1 MSNSDFE
8 KIDNLEENLEN
19 ISDLE
24 IIPMYDNL
32 DDKENFAIRKI
43 SQEEL
48 DNMPL
53 LVIRED
59 VFFPGIPKSIIVAR
73 QMSLELIN
81 MVRKTGTL
89 FAVVSQKEPQ
99 NNNPNFE
106 DLHKYGVVATLEKI
120 FNVPNSPN
128 KVNVIIKGHQ
138 RIELKELKYKTPFFV
153 GAVSILKDIWHR
165 KANFLEMDATIDM
178 LKKGLNKVMYA
189 ENPDLAKEVSRNI
202 QQVRNPLF
210 LSSYIASRLTVS
222 VEKKQEILSTDSV
235 LKRSQ
240 IVLKALED
248 EASMIDIKIKVIN
261 KTRTELEQQQKEFY
275 INQQIKNLQEEIGE
289 GSKSDSTVLRDSAK
303 TKNWDEYVA
312 VAFEKE
318 VQKLDRLHIS
328 SPDYSIQL
336 QYCQTILSLPWNDI
350 TVDDLSIENAEKILD
365 KHHFGMEKVKERI
378 LEYLSVLK
386 LKGDLKTPILCLYGP
401 PGVGKT
407 SIGRSIA
414 ESLGREYIRI
424 SLGGLSDESEIRGHR
439 RTYIGSM
446 MGRIMSAINKA
457 GKSNPVFILDEID
470 KISSA
475 YKGDPAAALL
485 EVLDPEQNKAFHD
498 NYLDIDYDLSKVLFI
513 ATANDINSI
522 SRPLRDRME
531 MVEVNGYIEQE
542 KCEIAKKYLI
552 PKIAED
558 HGLKECQLK
567 IDEEAIAF
575 IVENYTRESGVR
587 ALSNKLAEIARKTA
601 KKVAVD
607 SSLTEICICKDDI
620 ENLLGRK
627 IFYRTDYQGNDFC
640 GVVTGLAWTSVGGEI
655 LFIESSLHRGTE
667 FKLILTGN
675 MGDVMKE
682 SATIALNYVRAN
694 IDKIGIDY
702 EYIKNKEI
710 HIHIPE
716 GAIPKDGP
724 SAGITMATSI
734 VSAMTRKKIKDKI
747 AMTGELTLTGKV
759 LPVGGI
765 KEKILAAKRS
775 GINEIILCSENKR
788 NIEEISDKY
797 TAGMLFHYVEDIN
810 QVFDI
815 AITNE
820 IAIK

>member
-138 RIELKELKYKTPFFV
+138 RIELKELKYKNPFFV

-178 LKKGLNKVMYA
+178 LKKGLKKVMYA

-312 VAFEKE
+312 IAFEKE

-567 IDEEAIAF
+567 IDDEAIAF

-601 KKVAVD
+601 KKVAID

-734 VSAMTRKKIKDKI
+734 VSAMTRKKVKDKI

-815 AITNE
+815 AITDE

>member
-1 MSNSDFE
+1 MSNSDFDNM
-8 KIDNLEENLEN
+8 DNLEENFEN
-19 ISDLE
+19 VSDLE

-59 VFFPGIPKSIIVAR
+59 VFYPGIPKSIIVAR
-73 QMSLELIN
+73 PMSVELIN
-81 MVRKTGTL
+81 VVKKTGAL
-89 FAVVSQKEPQ
+89 FAIVSQKEPQ

-106 DLHKYGVVATLEKI
+106 DLHRFGVIATLEKV
-120 FNVPNSPN
+120 FSVPNSPN
-128 KVNVIIKGHQ
+128 KLSVIIKGHQ
-138 RIELKELKYKTPFFV
+138 RIELNELNHKVPFYV
-153 GAVSILKDIWHR
+153 GSVSILKDLWYR
-165 KANFLEMDATIDM
+165 KSGSMEMDATIDM
-178 LKKGLNKVMYA
+178 LKKGLGKIMYA
-189 ENPDLAKEVSRNI
+189 ENPELAKEVSRNI
-202 QQVRNPLF
+202 KNVRNPLF
-210 LSSYIASRLTVS
+210 LSSYIASRLTLTL
-222 VEKKQEILSTDSV
+222 EKKQEILSTDSV

-275 INQQIKNLQEEIGE
+275 INQQIKNLQQEIGE
-289 GSKSDSTVLRDSAK
+289 NSQSDASVLRDSAK
-303 TKNWDEYVA
+303 TKNWADYVA
-312 VAFEKE
+312 KTFEKE
-318 VQKLDRLHIS
+318 VQKLERLHVS

-336 QYCQTILSLPWNDI
+336 QYCQTILSLPWNDM

-407 SIGRSIA
+407 SIGKSIA
-414 ESLGREYIRI
+414 ESLGRKYIRI

-470 KISSA
+470 KISYS
-475 YKGDPAAALL
+475 YKGDPSAALL

-498 NYLDIDYDLSKVLFI
+498 NYLDIDYDLSKVLFV

-531 MVEVNGYIEQE
+531 MVEVSGYIEQE

-558 HGLKECQLK
+558 HGLKEHQLK
-567 IDEEAIAF
+567 LDDEAIAF
-575 IVENYTRESGVR
+575 VVENYTRESGVR
-587 ALSNKLAEIARKTA
+587 ALSNKLSEIARKIA
-601 KKVAVD
+601 KRVAVENSD
-607 SSLTEICICKDDI
+607 LEICIRKDDI
-620 ENLLGRK
+620 EGLLGRK

-667 FKLILTGN
+667 LKLILTGN
-675 MGDVMKE
+675 IGDVMKE
-682 SATIALNYVRAN
+682 SATIALNYVRAH
-694 IDKIGIDY
+694 IEELGIDY

-734 VSAMTRKKIKDKI
+734 VSAMTKRKVKDKI

-775 GINEIILCSENKR
+775 GINEIILCAENKR
-788 NIEEISDKY
+788 NIEEISEKY
-797 TAGMLFHYVEDIN
+797 TKDMIFHYVEDLN
-810 QVFDI
+810 QVLDI
-815 AITNE
+815 AITDE
-820 IAIK
+820 ISIK

>member
-178 LKKGLNKVMYA
+178 LKNGLNKVMYA

>member
-312 VAFEKE
+312 IAFEKE

-350 TVDDLSIENAEKILD
+350 TIDDLSIENAEKILD

-485 EVLDPEQNKAFHD
+485 EVLDPEQNKAFYD

>member
-138 RIELKELKYKTPFFV
+138 RIELKELKYKNPFFV

-178 LKKGLNKVMYA
+178 LKKGLKKVMYA

-312 VAFEKE
+312 IAFEKE

-350 TVDDLSIENAEKILD
+350 TVDNLSIENAEKILD

-567 IDEEAIAF
+567 IDDEAIAF

-601 KKVAVD
+601 KKIAID

-734 VSAMTRKKIKDKI
+734 VSAMTRKKVKDKI

-815 AITNE
+815 AITDE